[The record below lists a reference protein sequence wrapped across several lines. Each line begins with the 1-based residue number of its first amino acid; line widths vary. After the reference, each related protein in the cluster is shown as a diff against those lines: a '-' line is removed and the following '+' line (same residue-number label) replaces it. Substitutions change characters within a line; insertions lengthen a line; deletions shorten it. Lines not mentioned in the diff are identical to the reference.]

1 MRSMTDQT
9 ADQTADRPAD
19 GTASEA
25 PVDQSADGAAGRPA
39 ERSAVRRIC
48 VAAGLDLHVED
59 LHPAA
64 VDTTRSDPTPVVLV
78 HGIAG
83 TTADWARVAPELATT
98 RRVIAYDHRGHG
110 ASDRAAGGR
119 PSYTFDLLL
128 ADLVALLDT
137 LGLRAVDLVG
147 HSMGGVVALRY
158 VLDHPER
165 VRSLVLVDTAA
176 EPASATG
183 GAARRVVS
191 ALLEG
196 AAAIATAVHGAHDPE
211 PAADGGPSELAVVDE
226 RAGAAERHGSAAD
239 HQVEGLGRIDPEAL
253 VAFGRELGA
262 YPSMVDR
269 LGEIGCPTT
278 VIVGERDS
286 SLRDSAHTL
295 ARAVSRAHLAV
306 IAGADHS
313 PHASR
318 PLAWL
323 AAVERHFGRLAAD
336 LAVNLAADKATAPG
350 RSAYPSAP
358 LRPFT

>member
-1 MRSMTDQT
+1 MT
-9 ADQTADRPAD
+9 DQTADRPAD
-19 GTASEA
+19 RTVSFGS
-25 PVDQSADGAAGRPA
+25 SADQPADRRPDGPT
-39 ERSAVRRIC
+39 VRRIR

-59 LHPAA
+59 LHSARTDTAQGA
-64 VDTTRSDPTPVVLV
+64 VPPDSTPVVLV

-83 TTADWARVAPELATT
+83 TTADWARVAPELAST

-137 LGLRAVDLVG
+137 LGPHAVDLVG

-196 AAAIATAVHGAHDPE
+196 AAAIATAVHSAHDPE
-211 PAADGGPSELAVVDE
+211 PAADGGPSELSVVDE

-269 LGEIGCPTT
+269 LNEIGCPTT

-286 SLRDSAHTL
+286 GLRDSAQTL
-295 ARAVSRAHLAV
+295 ARTISRAHLAV

-336 LAVNLAADKATAPG
+336 LATDLATDKTIAPG